1 MDNENCKNF
10 FRTSSRRC
18 NHLGHLTSFYR
29 FHLFYENKVMKFDF
43 IKKVLNVRLKIEEH
57 KLNVQFC
64 YVM

>member
-1 MDNENCKNF
+1 MKIVKISFIPPQGYVRYLNSFPFSIF
-10 FRTSSRRC
+10 FD
-18 NHLGHLTSFYR
+18 
-29 FHLFYENKVMKFDF
+29 ENKVMNSDF